1 MDNRTAGIIAT
12 IAAVLLCGC
21 PGLFSLCWGAI
32 AIPVSLIPGSDIDL
46 FGSDDT
52 QVAFAFG
59 IVALC
64 LGILLVAIPVVV
76 GFVTLRDKKEPTPI
90 SDEPIPPPI

>member
-46 FGSDDT
+46 FGSDDA
-52 QVAFAFG
+52 QAAFAFG

-76 GFVTLRDKKEPTPI
+76 GFVTLRGKKEPAPL